1 MSVLFILIG
10 ASVLVAAGFLYAFIR
25 SVRSGQYDDQYTPS
39 VRILFDD
46 ASTSTTNNPNAG
58 KASMLNQ
65 PTTDN

>member
-10 ASVLVAAGFLYAFIR
+10 ASVLVAGGFLYAFIR

-39 VRILFDD
+39 VRMLFDEP
-46 ASTSTTNNPNAG
+46 SVNPTQSQNAG
-58 KASMLNQ
+58 EATVLNQ